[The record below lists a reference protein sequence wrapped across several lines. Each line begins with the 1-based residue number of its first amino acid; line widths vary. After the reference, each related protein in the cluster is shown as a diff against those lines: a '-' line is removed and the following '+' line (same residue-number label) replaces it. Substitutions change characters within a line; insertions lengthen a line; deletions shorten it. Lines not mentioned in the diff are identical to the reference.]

1 MIQIKKAG
9 VVIKVSI
16 FMGSK
21 YVSDTVLQIKNT
33 NNLKFC
39 IDSFNSSLSLASHT
53 EGQFVVVVWTR
64 LFKWRPSL
72 SEK

>member
-39 IDSFNSSLSLASHT
+39 IDSFNSSLSLSSHT
-53 EGQFVVVVWTR
+53 ICAGGRMDETVQM
-64 LFKWRPSL
+64 
-72 SEK
+72 EA